1 MARSFHQ
8 SEIPLVAPIPIPPSE
23 DRDIVIPDAEPPSPP
38 SPFFSDSSNGDEEE
52 DDMAGGEIKAALPEE
67 FSGEPADANR
77 WLLAMGGYFALH
89 KDKYSEEAKTYIFL
103 NHMPKGQE
111 KAFSESWLSKLL
123 DDKVPDSEKTIQ
135 KIIKSFKAA
144 FSPYDNASRAH
155 IEIQVL
161 TNNEHGANKMD
172 TYISDFDLLA
182 VKTEITDIKALAKW
196 FIKGLDKDISLQLV
210 LSGVLDTTK
219 SMQDIYVKTSQ
230 IMGHFYKA
238 SAIRKAPR
246 AAYGGSNNRRDPN
259 AMDVDRLT
267 LSPVERARLKRE
279 RRCFVC
285 KKKGCSSRN
294 HPGHP
299 RYNPSQAGNT
309 HSQERS
315 TMARTVNTNPT
326 PSSSQTRTDDKLEA
340 YIANL

>member
-103 NHMPKGQE
+103 NRMPKGRG
-111 KAFSESWLSKLL
+111 KSFSESWLSKLL

-182 VKTEITDIKALAKW
+182 VRTEITDIKALAEW
-196 FIKGLDKDISLQLV
+196 FIRGLDKDISLQLV
-210 LSGVLDTTK
+210 LSGILDTAT
-219 SMQDIYVKTSQ
+219 SMQEIYNKTSQ
-230 IMGHFYKA
+230 IAGHFYKA
-238 SAIRKAPR
+238 GTIRKTLRPSFAGNYSR
-246 AAYGGSNNRRDPN
+246 SDPN

-267 LSPVERARLKRE
+267 ISLAECAHLMRE
-279 RRCFVC
+279 CRCFVC
-285 KKKGCSSRN
+285 
-294 HPGHP
+294 
-299 RYNPSQAGNT
+299 
-309 HSQERS
+309 
-315 TMARTVNTNPT
+315 
-326 PSSSQTRTDDKLEA
+326 
-340 YIANL
+340 